1 MPFSRSLPDLLAA
14 ALRLPAAILS
24 IGTVAAQTAAPLAN
38 PSFELPARAAD
49 QPGAR
54 PSIES
59 WQFTHAGVIA
69 SDGLVPAPIKI
80 FHKISHKT

>member
-1 MPFSRSLPDLLAA
+1 MTLKPTIILTAAPRSTASPLSDLLAA
-14 ALRLPAAILS
+14 ALRLPAAILL

-54 PSIES
+54 PSI
-59 WQFTHAGVIA
+59 
-69 SDGLVPAPIKI
+69 
-80 FHKISHKT
+80 